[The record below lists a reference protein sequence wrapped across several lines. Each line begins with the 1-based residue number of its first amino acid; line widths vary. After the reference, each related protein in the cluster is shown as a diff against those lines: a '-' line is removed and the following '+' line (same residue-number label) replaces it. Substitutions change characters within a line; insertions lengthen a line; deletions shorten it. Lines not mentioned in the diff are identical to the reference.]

1 MNASRLP
8 ERPRVLITGA
18 ASGLGRAFALN
29 LAQRRARLLV
39 TDLDLAGAERTA
51 AEATALGAEAFAMH
65 LDVTDPAAYEA
76 AAAALDERFGGADLS
91 IHNAG
96 VAVAGPVGE
105 VSLGDWD
112 FVLKVNLMGVVHGCH
127 VFAPR
132 FRAAG
137 AGAILNVASAAAFAA
152 IPEMGPYNVSK
163 AAVLSLTETLRAEL
177 APHGVQVAAL
187 CPTFFPTNLMQS
199 FRAPSERQRRL
210 AEALFRR
217 ASTTAGAVAAAGIE
231 GLERGRLVTVPQPD
245 GRLVR
250 AVKGL
255 APELYARVLGGPAFR
270 RFTDR
275 LLGGA

>member
-1 MNASRLP
+1 MSTARLP
-8 ERPRVLITGA
+8 DRPRTLITGA

-29 LAQRRARLLV
+29 LAQRKARLLL
-39 TDLDLAGAERTA
+39 TDIDLAGAERTA
-51 AEATALGAEAFAMH
+51 AEAKDLGAEAFAMA
-65 LDVTDPAAYEA
+65 LDVTDPAAFERA
-76 AAAALDERFGGADLS
+76 ADALDARFGGTDLS

-96 VAVAGPVGE
+96 VAVAGPVGD
-105 VSLGDWD
+105 VSLADWD
-112 FVLKVNLMGVVHGCH
+112 FVLRVNLMGVVYGCH

-137 AGAILNVASAAAFAA
+137 RGAILNVASAAAFAA

-177 APHGVQVAAL
+177 APHGVHVSAL

-217 ASTTAGAVAAAGIE
+217 ASTTAEAVAAAGLE
-231 GLERGRLVTVPQPD
+231 GLERGRLVTVPQAD

-255 APELYARVLGGPAFR
+255 APELYTRVLSGPAFR

-275 LLGGA
+275 LMGA